1 MPFYR
6 RLLLHLVRSTAGETP
21 TSAKLQPAVLFF
33 TSRHFAFSSLE
44 EAAAERRRR
53 KRQLRI
59 EPPTHRDSGA
69 PRPTRN
75 SNSPR
80 LPDATSSLVG
90 PRLSLHNRV
99 QTLIRAG
106 DLDAASAQAR
116 HAVFSPIK
124 PTVFTCNAV
133 ISSMQRARRFDD
145 VFALFHFFFAQ
156 QNIIPNIVSY
166 NILINA
172 HCDAGQVN
180 TALDVYHHILLNA
193 PFTASTYT
201 YRYLIKGLVDSSRIA
216 DAVSLLREMLNRG
229 HSADTLVYDTVI
241 AGFIELNDMEKAIEL
256 FDELRER
263 CLVYDGVVH
272 ATLMKGYW
280 NLGMDKE
287 AMECYQ
293 SLLDR
298 QFRMHPA
305 TCNVL
310 LETLLQHDKVT
321 DAEQLF
327 DQMLDEHKPPVFM
340 GINAETYNIMINH
353 CFKKGKFA
361 EAIEVFNNTGLKP
374 LPKDLGRYKYIIG
387 MLCENGM
394 IQDAVNLFEEML
406 SQAIEPDAATYG
418 FIVDGY
424 FRDGRIENAMV
435 FVDKLLSGGEASLKA
450 AVEICNKMVDELVKA
465 GCMGQAME
473 VFRKIGVSNTRA
485 NAATY
490 HVLITGLCKV
500 RDFDGARALLE
511 EMVNCGILVSIE
523 LQSFVSESFEK
534 AGRSAEVELL
544 LASSAA
550 ASPQAT
556 SAQCLEGKFVPRASS
571 PQVSGGIFAPLA
583 NLQATA

>member
-6 RLLLHLVRSTAGETP
+6 RVFLHWLRSTASETP
-21 TSAKLQPAVLFF
+21 TTAKSRPSVLFF
-33 TSRHFAFSSLE
+33 PSCHFAFSSLE

-59 EPPTHRDSGA
+59 EPPTLRDSGP

-75 SNSPR
+75 SNALR
-80 LPDATSSLVG
+80 LPDATSALVG

-116 HAVFSPIK
+116 HAVFSTIK

-133 ISSMQRARRFDD
+133 MSSMLRARRFDD

-166 NILINA
+166 NIPINA
-172 HCDAGQVN
+172 YCDAGQVN
-180 TALDVYHHILLNA
+180 TALDVYRQILLNA

-201 YRYLIKGLVDSSRIA
+201 YRYLTKGLVDSSRIA

-229 HSADTLVYDTVI
+229 HSADTLVYDIVI
-241 AGFIELNDMEKAIEL
+241 AGFIELNDMEKALEL
-256 FDELRER
+256 FHELRER

-280 NLGMDKE
+280 KLGTDKE

-310 LETLLQHDKVT
+310 LETLLMHDKVT
-321 DAEQLF
+321 EAEQLF
-327 DQMLDEHKPPVFM
+327 DLMLDEHKPPVFM
-340 GINAETYNIMINH
+340 GINAESYNIMINY
-353 CFKKGKFA
+353 CIKKGKFA
-361 EAIEVFNNTGLKP
+361 EAIDVFNNTGLKP
-374 LPKDLGRYKYIIG
+374 LPKDLGRYNYIIG
-387 MLCENGM
+387 KLCENG
-394 IQDAVNLFEEML
+394 ILQESVKLFEEML
-406 SQAIEPDAATYG
+406 SQSIEPDAATYG
-418 FIVDGY
+418 FIVDAY
-424 FRDGRIENAMV
+424 FRDGRIEDAMV
-435 FVDKLLSGGEASLKA
+435 FFDKIVSGGEAALKA
-450 AVEICNKMVDELVKA
+450 AVEICNKMVGEFVKA

-473 VFRKIGVSNTRA
+473 VFRKMGVSGMSPST
-485 NAATY
+485 ATY
-490 HVLITGLCKV
+490 EILITKLCKEG
-500 RDFDGARALLE
+500 DFDGGRALFE
-511 EMVNCGILVSIE
+511 EMVKCGIPVSIE
-523 LQSFVSESFEK
+523 FRAFVYESFEK
-534 AGRSAEVELL
+534 AGRSSEIELL

-550 ASPQAT
+550 ATAPQAH
-556 SAQCLEGKFVPRASS
+556 CVEGKVSPRASS
-571 PQVSGGIFAPLA
+571 SQQVAGGIFSPLVNSQVA
-583 NLQATA
+583 V